1 LINVEEDIERE
12 ISKDRKTILRE
23 ERLKE
28 EKSVEVQ
35 KTEVE
40 NSDNRIEKKEKLLRE
55 VMVKI

>member
-1 LINVEEDIERE
+1 MNVEEDMERE

-40 NSDNRIEKKEKLLRE
+40 NSDNRIEKKEKLLRK